1 MSVRIDFVRQQR
13 WVHVW
18 VICVAA
24 CAAIGAASAVHI
36 GGQQQRIKV
45 SSAQTAA
52 ARLQLQ
58 ALQQQAQK
66 ATHAAQSDPNLGTA
80 RAAAAVLRLDLNP
93 VFSVVENISEPGT
106 RLAAVQF
113 ESDSQRIRL
122 EYTVETLAHAA
133 SVTVALNTGFDVAPW
148 KLEAVSS
155 GSAMNS
161 PEGGAQGMRASW
173 SGLLSKLNK

>member
-1 MSVRIDFVRQQR
+1 MSVQIDFVRQRR

-18 VICVAA
+18 VVAGAA
-24 CAAIGAASAVHI
+24 CVAIGAASAVHI
-36 GGQQQRIKV
+36 VGKQQRIKAIG
-45 SSAQTAA
+45 AQTAA

-66 ATHAAQSDPNLGTA
+66 ASQAAQSDPNLVTT

-133 SVTVALNTGFDVAPW
+133 SVTLALNAGYDVAPW
-148 KLEAVSS
+148 RLEAVTATGPSTTDERGMS
-155 GSAMNS
+155 
-161 PEGGAQGMRASW
+161 GMRASW
-173 SGLLSKLNK
+173 AGRLQQLK